1 MRLLSPKLIIFIL
14 TIFYMV
20 SAQDVYDQKNQKLF
34 FKYVPFLQ
42 NWKYETDK
50 PLEFSQLSNVIALNY
65 NYSERIAFSM
75 GGGYA
80 HVSGDVNELSGFNDS
95 QIALTYRLKKY
106 NLVVDAGIN
115 IPNGKEKLSENESK
129 TSRMISQ
136 NIFMMHIPNLG
147 QGLNY
152 YLGSAWAVP
161 LTENIAGGVG
171 FSYQIRG
178 AYSPESNS
186 NKYHPSDEVLLT
198 AGLDYRLTN
207 VATLSFDVTGM
218 FYGSDR
224 MDNEEIFAAGRRI
237 IVNLL
242 YQHYFGHNLI
252 YVFLQYRD
260 QALDELKG
268 VLAASENEK
277 VYPNQLSL
285 IARFQQR
292 FSRKFLLT
300 YLVETRF
307 YEETASPF
315 SGYDIYGLGL
325 EPVIRFSTWFE
336 TPVFIKYIQG
346 QNQYNDKLKGLEAGL
361 GLRIWL

>member
-14 TIFYMV
+14 IIFSIV
-20 SAQDVYDQKNQKLF
+20 SAQDTYEHKNQKLF

-42 NWKYETDK
+42 NWKYETNK
-50 PLEFSQLSNVIALNY
+50 PQEFSQLSNIIALNY

-75 GGGYA
+75 GAGYA
-80 HVSGDVNELSGFNDS
+80 HVRGDVNELSGFNDS
-95 QIALTYRLKKY
+95 QIMLTYRLKKY
-106 NLVVDAGIN
+106 NLVIDAGIN

-129 TSRMISQ
+129 TSRIISQ

-178 AYSPESNS
+178 AYSPATNN
-186 NKYHPSDEVLLT
+186 NKYQPSDEILLT

-207 VATLSFDVTGM
+207 ITTLSFDVTGI

-237 IVNLL
+237 IFNFL
-242 YQHYFGHNLI
+242 YQHYLGHNLI
-252 YVFLQYRD
+252 SVFLQYRD

-268 VLAASENEK
+268 VLAVSENEK
-277 VYPNQLSL
+277 VNPNHLSI
-285 IARFQQR
+285 IASYLQS

-307 YEETASPF
+307 YQKTASPF
-315 SGYDIYGLGL
+315 SGYDIYGISV
-325 EPVIRFSTWFE
+325 EPVIRLSPQVE
-336 TPVFIKYIQG
+336 IPVTIKYLQG
-346 QNQYNDKLKGLEAGL
+346 KNQDDNKLKGFEAGL
-361 GLRIWL
+361 GFRIWL